1 MDKQTYLK
9 KFSLAAR
16 WYLPRQEAS
25 EVIADYKTM
34 LSERTEP
41 DVDLVAE
48 LGKPSQAVRLLR
60 EKRAYARWLTA
71 FILMALCL
79 LAQEVW
85 LLTARFPRP
94 TYWMAMPLVIGL
106 IAAILWFCRDFSV
119 KGAIPRG
126 LLPAVF
132 ALVVILA
139 VALIILRCISENLPA
154 GHIGSIARLVLLIAG
169 VVAGILALWGLI
181 QARVTDPRW
190 AVLYVFGF
198 IVLMICALLMADLI
212 SMDLDAASSSLL
224 NRILGWG

>member
-1 MDKQTYLK
+1 MDQETYLK
-9 KFSLAAR
+9 KLSRTAR

-41 DVDLVAE
+41 GGDLVRE

-60 EKRAYARWLTA
+60 EKRAYARWVTA

-79 LAQEVW
+79 LASEVW

-94 TYWMAMPLVIGL
+94 TSWIAMPLVIGL
-106 IAAILWFCRDFSV
+106 IAVILWFRRDFSV
-119 KGAIPRG
+119 KEAVPRG

-139 VALIILRCISENLPA
+139 VVLLILWCLAQNLPTD
-154 GHIGSIARLVLLIAG
+154 HIGSIARPVLLIAG

-190 AVLYVFGF
+190 MVLYVFGF
-198 IVLMICALLMADLI
+198 MVLMVCALLMAELI
-212 SMDLDAASSSLL
+212 SMDLDVASSLL
-224 NRILGWG
+224 NRILGRG

>member
-1 MDKQTYLK
+1 MDQQTYLK
-9 KFSLAAR
+9 KLSRTAR
-16 WYLPRQEAS
+16 WYLPRREAS

-41 DVDLVAE
+41 GGDLVRE

-79 LAQEVW
+79 LAPEAW

-94 TYWMAMPLVIGL
+94 TCWMAMPLVIGL
-106 IAAILWFCRDFSV
+106 IAAILWFRSDFSV
-119 KGAIPRG
+119 KEAVPCG
-126 LLPAVF
+126 LLPVVF

-139 VALIILRCISENLPA
+139 VALLILWCLSKNLPA
-154 GHIGSIARLVLLIAG
+154 DHIGSIARPVLLIAG
-169 VVAGILALWGLI
+169 AASGILALWGLI
-181 QARVTDPRW
+181 RARMTDPRW

-198 IVLMICALLMADLI
+198 MVLMVCALLMAELI
-212 SMDLDAASSSLL
+212 SMDLDVASSLL
-224 NRILGWG
+224 NRILGRG